1 MPTQTS
7 TTTVP
12 EYAMFDT
19 APPLPV
25 QLCDG
30 AGVPINLTGATVVIN
45 ITPTAASIGDQDPT
59 RLVSGGACV
68 IDPDQGTYTGWV
80 TWSPLTDDLSRW
92 GSYVYNFEVTYA
104 DDTRQTI
111 APNVANSLIIRYPAG
126 GTKYAVE
133 TQPGGG

>member
-30 AGVPINLTGATVVIN
+30 AGVPINLTNIVVVIN
-45 ITPTAASIGDQDPT
+45 VTPTSNSFGDQDPN

-68 IDPDQGTYTGWV
+68 NDPDQVTNTGWL
-80 TWSPLTDDLSRW
+80 TWSPLTDDLKRW
-92 GSYVYNFEVTYA
+92 GSYAYNFELTYL
-104 DDTRQTI
+104 DGSRQTI
-111 APNVANSLIIRYPAG
+111 APNGANPLIVRYPIG
-126 GTKYAVE
+126 GTKYAAE
-133 TQPGGG
+133 TTP

>member
-30 AGVPINLTGATVVIN
+30 DGDPIDLTGATVVIN
-45 ITPTAASIGDQDPT
+45 ITPTAASYGPSDPN
-59 RLVSGGACV
+59 RMVDGGACV
-68 IDPDQGTYTGWV
+68 IDPDQVTYKGWL
-80 TWSPLTDDLSRW
+80 TWTPLSDDLSRW
-92 GSYVYNFEVTYA
+92 GSFAYNFEVTYS
-104 DDTRQTI
+104 TGKRQTI
-111 APNVANSLIIRYPAG
+111 APNGANPLIVRYPIG
-126 GTKYAVE
+126 GTKYAAE
-133 TQPGGG
+133 TP